1 MESLS
6 KTLIKALLSGGI
18 SGHRSKR
25 KRYYHSVVAAA
36 IQS

>member
-18 SGHRSKR
+18 SGYGSKR
-25 KRYYHSVVAAA
+25 KRYYHSIGTVA
-36 IQS
+36 IPT